1 MNDKHRPVE
10 VSPELAQ
17 YLAQSVLSTVHD
29 DVREALE
36 AFTPEEL
43 EKLTQLGEA
52 LRRHDGCEPDPC
64 LRTLYMI
71 H

>member
-1 MNDKHRPVE
+1 MNDKHKPKE
-10 VSPELAQ
+10 IPPELAQ
-17 YLAQSVLSTVHD
+17 YLAQSVLSTLHP

-36 AFTPEEL
+36 AFTPKEL
-43 EKLTQLGEA
+43 EKLAQLGEA

-64 LRTLYMI
+64 LRTVYAV